1 MKCHFSKF
9 ANFPICILLFQT
21 CFFFQSLFY
30 IASNISVS
38 KELASSPYYFPDL
51 TTVLVVNL
59 NTMAMGYSSTPILV
73 ESS

>member
-21 CFFFQSLFY
+21 CFFQSLFY
-30 IASNISVS
+30 IESNISVS

-51 TTVLVVNL
+51 TTVLAVNL
-59 NTMAMGYSSTPILV
+59 NTTAMGCSSAPILV
-73 ESS
+73 ESP